1 MHFDQR
7 SALLIFLA
15 LFGRA
20 LPGLR
25 NRDPAFLG
33 DDANRFRKRTLFHF
47 HDEFEHVAADPAP
60 ETMVN
65 LLGRMHCERRRL
77 FRVER
82 AETREILPALLKAHV
97 FADHTDNV
105 RLLFNAIRE

>member
-1 MHFDQR
+1 
-7 SALLIFLA
+7 
-15 LFGRA
+15 
-20 LPGLR
+20 
-25 NRDPAFLG
+25 
-33 DDANRFRKRTLFHF
+33 
-47 HDEFEHVAADPAP
+47 
-60 ETMVN
+60 MVN